1 MFITP
6 HFTLAEMTASSTAAL
21 AGLDNTPPPAALA
34 NLGLL
39 CGVLEQVRSL
49 LQVPLTITSGFRSQ
63 ALNQKVGG
71 TAQSAHVL
79 GLAADFTA
87 LNIPA
92 RQVAI
97 RIRDSD
103 IMFDQL
109 ILEFDSWVHLAVSTE
124 HPRRQVL
131 TIQRGGGYLPGVH

>member
-6 HFTLAEMTASSTAAL
+6 HFTLGEMTASRTAAL
-21 AGLDNTPPPAALA
+21 AGLDNTPSAAALA
-34 NLGLL
+34 NLRLL

-71 TAQSAHVL
+71 TSKSAHLL

-87 LNIPA
+87 LKLPP
-92 RQVAI
+92 REVAV

-103 IMFDQL
+103 IVFDQL
-109 ILEFDSWVHLAVSTE
+109 ILEFDSWVHLAVAAYQ
-124 HPRRQVL
+124 PRGEVL
-131 TIQRGGGYLPGVH
+131 TIRRGSGYLPGIQ